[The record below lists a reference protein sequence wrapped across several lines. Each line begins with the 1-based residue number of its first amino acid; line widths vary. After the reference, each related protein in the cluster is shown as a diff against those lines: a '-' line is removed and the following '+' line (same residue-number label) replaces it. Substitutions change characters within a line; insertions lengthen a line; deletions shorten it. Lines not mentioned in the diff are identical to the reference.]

1 MRFKQFCTLALIL
14 AFGAAIAHADTLEL
28 TNGSLIKGRFVGGTE
43 TEIKFQ
49 VGSSV
54 QSRSAGDLNSIGQA
68 L

>member
-1 MRFKQFCTLALIL
+1 MRLKQICTLALIL

-28 TNGSLIKGRFVGGTE
+28 RNGSLIKGRFVGGTE

-54 QSRSAGDLNSIGQA
+54 
-68 L
+68 